1 MAKKKQK
8 ERLTLAQSDSADKA
22 APWIGGVASGL
33 AARYHVPVL
42 PVRIAFG
49 ALSAAGGLGVLAY
62 MFLWMTTPTEE
73 TAIKEAQLTEP
84 TSAYRAPMRAVGER
98 RDQQV
103 TAGRLL
109 VVGSIFLGFA
119 ALVALGG
126 LFAGIS
132 AAALMWSLVAL
143 AGLVLVWRQGPRV
156 SGPSKRGA
164 IAYVSLGTLL
174 LVVGTIGV
182 LYSMGYISDLR
193 SGALTS
199 LVVVVV
205 AGLALAP
212 LGMRIVND
220 LTASRSRE
228 ARETER
234 ADIAAHLHDSVLQ
247 TLTLIRSAAEDPAR
261 VRGLALTQERE
272 LRSWLYTG
280 TVEPET
286 SVAEA
291 LSNQAAVVGAKYGTA
306 IEVVTVGDLEPGPAH
321 LAAIAAA
328 TEAMTN
334 AVKHGAPPVTVYQE
348 ARAGA
353 LEIYVKDA
361 GPGFDLD
368 EVPPDRHGYRN
379 SIVGRVQRV
388 GGTINVRF
396 LPPSSELGEGEGEA
410 RRYSGTE
417 VAIRIPAGAQS
428 PPIQVA
434 AQRERV
440 FVSPSVATAAYE
452 APKPVKE
459 REQQ

>member
-1 MAKKKQK
+1 MAKKEK
-8 ERLTLAQSDSADKA
+8 ERLTLAQSDSADMA
-22 APWIGGVASGL
+22 APWVGGVASGI
-33 AARYHVPVL
+33 AARYNVPVL

-49 ALSAAGGLGVLAY
+49 ALSAVGGLGVLAY

-73 TAIKEAQLTEP
+73 AALKDAQLTDP
-84 TSAYRAPMRAVGER
+84 SAAYKAPMRAVGKR

-109 VVGSIFLGFA
+109 VVGSVFLAIA
-119 ALVALGG
+119 ALVAVSG
-126 LFAGIS
+126 LFAGVS
-132 AAALMWSLVAL
+132 AEALAWSLVAMV
-143 AGLVLVWRQGPRV
+143 GLVLVWRQGPRV

-164 IAYVSLGTLL
+164 SAFVVLGTLL
-174 LVVGTIGV
+174 LVAGTIGV
-182 LYSMGYISDLR
+182 LYTMGYISDLG
-193 SGALTS
+193 SGALTA

-205 AGLALAP
+205 AAFGLAP
-212 LGMRIVND
+212 LATRIVSD

-247 TLTLIRSAAEDPAR
+247 TLTLIRSAAEDPVR

-280 TVEPET
+280 TVEPEV

-291 LSNQAAVVGAKYGTA
+291 LSNQVAVIGATYGTA
-306 IEVVTVGDLEPGPAH
+306 VEVVTVGDLEPGPAH

-328 TEAMTN
+328 TEAITN

-348 ARAGA
+348 VRGGA

-368 EVPPDRHGYRN
+368 EIPTDRHGYRN
-379 SIVGRVQRV
+379 SIVGRVRRV
-388 GGTINVRF
+388 GGTVNVRF
-396 LPPSSELGEGEGEA
+396 LPPKEGEDEG
-410 RRYSGTE
+410 RKYGGTE
-417 VAIRIPAGAQS
+417 VAIKIPAGAQS
-428 PPIQVA
+428 PSGQGGQP
-434 AQRERV
+434 QRERV
-440 FVSPSVATAAYE
+440 FVSPNVATAAYE
-452 APKPVKE
+452 GPKPTS
-459 REQQ
+459 EQEPQ